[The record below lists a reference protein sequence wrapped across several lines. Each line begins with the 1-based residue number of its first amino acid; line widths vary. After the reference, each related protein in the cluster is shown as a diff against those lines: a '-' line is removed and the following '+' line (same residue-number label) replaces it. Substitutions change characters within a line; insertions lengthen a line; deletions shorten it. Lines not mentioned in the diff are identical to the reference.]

1 MHTHTDKDARTR
13 TYIHKQAHAVQNEQF
28 LLPLYT
34 PSPTHIIMDEKIML
48 AHLYILR
55 VRICLRMKRVRV
67 RVWTNNRVRVWTN
80 NELTNELGGTQG
92 TDAGV
97 PAVGGVDNTI
107 YVEFVD
113 SK

>member
-13 TYIHKQAHAVQNEQF
+13 TYTHKQAHAVQNEQF

-34 PSPTHIIMDEKIML
+34 PSPTHIIIYERIML

-55 VRICLRMKRVRV
+55 VRICLRMKRV
-67 RVWTNNRVRVWTN
+67 RVRVWTN

>member
-1 MHTHTDKDARTR
+1 
-13 TYIHKQAHAVQNEQF
+13 
-28 LLPLYT
+28 
-34 PSPTHIIMDEKIML
+34 ML

-55 VRICLRMKRVRV
+55 VRICLSMKRV
-67 RVWTNNRVRVWTN
+67 RVRVWTN

-92 TDAGV
+92 TDASV